1 MSDLCR
7 LKNTEFRSFL
17 LYSDPIVLKRVL
29 SQVRY
34 EHFLNLNVAIRLLTS
49 DNLTD
54 EKIQFEDEHFKYFVD
69 QFGILYSDDILVC
82 HLHSLSHL
90 ANECRVHGPHQ
101 SFSPFKSFLDT

>member
-1 MSDLCR
+1 MQI
-7 LKNTEFRSFL
+7 KATEFL

-54 EKIQFEDEHFKYFVD
+54 EKNSI
-69 QFGILYSDDILVC
+69 
-82 HLHSLSHL
+82 
-90 ANECRVHGPHQ
+90 
-101 SFSPFKSFLDT
+101 

>member
-54 EKIQFEDEHFKYFVD
+54 EKIQFEDELFKYFVD
-69 QFGILYSDDILVC
+69 QFGILYSDDILVY

-90 ANECRVHGPHQ
+90 ANECRVHGPLQ
-101 SFSPFKSFLDT
+101 SFSPFKSFLGT